1 MKTGFEHSFIR
12 AGRRGQALLQDEL
25 IALVPREYGGHV
37 SQLGGAKSLVFDIV
51 MPGVS
56 QGPAGEIALRV
67 GEDESL
73 FYLGHIG
80 YHVDPPFRGHSAA
93 LHACRLCVPVFHEL
107 GMRTFVITTDEDNLP
122 SILTCERLGCI
133 LESTVDVPLWCRQ
146 EFSISER
153 KRRYVYEPEGAKRR

>member
-1 MKTGFEHSFIR
+1 MKS
-12 AGRRGQALLQDEL
+12 
-25 IALVPREYGGHV
+25 P
-37 SQLGGAKSLVFDIV
+37 
-51 MPGVS
+51 
-56 QGPAGEIALRV
+56 LRV

-133 LESTVDVPLWCRQ
+133 LESTVGRAALVPPGIFHQRAQAALR
-146 EFSISER
+146 I
-153 KRRYVYEPEGAKRR
+153 